1 MSRDILVYSE
11 HDQPVALEDVLAG
24 MRARQVPVEWKP
36 DSFAERFQK
45 PGSAAGWVAGTLAPH
60 GSEDPADEVTLSHKE
75 LSDRARRRLLED
87 YGDAVTADQRER
99 LARAR
104 RSYRISVGWSPGSER
119 ERVLV
124 RLVDVLA
131 EAAEG
136 LILDLQDDRFYD
148 DREQYT
154 ALHDRPG
161 DP

>member
-11 HDQPVALEDVLAG
+11 HDQPVTLQDLLAG
-24 MRARQVPVEWKP
+24 MLARQVPVEWTP
-36 DSFAERFQK
+36 DTFAERLQK
-45 PGSAAGWVAGTLAPH
+45 SGSAAGWVAGTLAPQ
-60 GSEDPADEVTLSHKE
+60 GSQDPADEITLSHKE
-75 LSDRARRRLLED
+75 LSDRARRRLLD
-87 YGDAVTADQRER
+87 AYGDAVSSDQRER

-104 RSYRISVGWSPGSER
+104 RSYRISVGWSPRSER

-131 EAAEG
+131 EAAAG
-136 LILDLQDDRFYD
+136 LILDLQDDRFY